1 MKKDTIVAAIWL
13 IASIILYVTLDHI
26 EEQRAATFPM
36 VVIVGIGVLSALL
49 LIQSLWVGSLAEKSE
64 QKYPWGRFALL
75 FVMMVAYLATME
87 TVGFYLSSF
96 LFFVAVCFILGRS
109 ELTMRRGAIWA
120 AGSAGFTAV
129 LFMLFK
135 VLLEVQTPRGLFY

>member
-36 VVIVGIGVLSALL
+36 VVIIGIGVLSALL
-49 LIQSLWVGSLAEKSE
+49 LIQSLVVGSLTEKSE
-64 QKYPWGRFALL
+64 EKYPWGRFGLL
-75 FVMMVAYLATME
+75 FVMMVAYLASME

-120 AGSAGFTAV
+120 AGSAVFTIV